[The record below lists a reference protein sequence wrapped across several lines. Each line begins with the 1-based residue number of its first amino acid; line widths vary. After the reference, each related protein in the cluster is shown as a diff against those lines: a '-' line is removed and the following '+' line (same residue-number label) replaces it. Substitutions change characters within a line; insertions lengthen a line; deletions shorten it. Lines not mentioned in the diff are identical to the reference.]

1 MADLVQLRASETE
14 ARERVDALLGVEG
27 DLTAEQLAEL
37 ETADKQVR
45 ELTAKIKTE
54 EVRASAKAAIEAP
67 SYEFKGS
74 GSSLSITEPKLDA
87 RQQFIRNL
95 NTAIKNG
102 GMQERFIDFASTAT
116 GATGNAASL
125 LPVDLQNEMVRMLA
139 DVSAVRSAV
148 EIRTYANDVEIPLV
162 SARATVTSYT
172 GEGQPAEEFD
182 PDFSKARIRS
192 YASRIRTKITNEVL
206 EDSRGGTVGEVLRQQ
221 AEATANWFES
231 RMMSNTAAQSNTDVD
246 GLLATNFAALP
257 SSPADYTCPSGSTD
271 TDDVTYA
278 DLVATAYAMP
288 AAYWGMAK
296 SWILSPAMFTSIMKL
311 LDGNGRPIL
320 QPAATG
326 TAQASASFG
335 TLLGYPVLVSDALT
349 NATPA
354 GSYQA
359 LLLER
364 GSYVVADRIGM
375 ASQVDPFGDNAENGM
390 VSYYLSFRSDGRW
403 LRPESS
409 SRLKLAA
416 S

>member
-1 MADLVQLRASETE
+1 M
-14 ARERVDALLGVEG
+14 
-27 DLTAEQLAEL
+27 
-37 ETADKQVR
+37 
-45 ELTAKIKTE
+45 
-54 EVRASAKAAIEAP
+54 
-67 SYEFKGS
+67 
-74 GSSLSITEPKLDA
+74 
-87 RQQFIRNL
+87 
-95 NTAIKNG
+95 
-102 GMQERFIDFASTAT
+102 
-116 GATGNAASL
+116 
-125 LPVDLQNEMVRMLA
+125 
-139 DVSAVRSAV
+139 
-148 EIRTYANDVEIPLV
+148 
-162 SARATVTSYT
+162 
-172 GEGQPAEEFD
+172 
-182 PDFSKARIRS
+182 
-192 YASRIRTKITNEVL
+192 L
-206 EDSRGGTVGEVLRQQ
+206 EDSRGGTVGEVLKQQ
-221 AEATANWFES
+221 AEATAIWFES
-231 RMMSNTAAQSNTDVD
+231 RMMSNTAAQSSTDVD
-246 GLLATNFAALP
+246 GLLATDFTALP
-257 SSPADYTCPSGSTD
+257 SSPFDHTCPSGKTT

-349 NATPA
+349 DATPA